1 MADSGIDAIFSAK
14 RIAILGASSD
24 PSKFGYRAVINL
36 QESGFTGEIIP
47 VSRSGGEVLGLPAIP
62 DLAAAPPG
70 IDLVLMCIPAGAV
83 PDAISQAISLD
94 AKAAVVYAAGFAEAG
109 EKGRALQD
117 DLCTR
122 LKAGRLRMV
131 GPNCLG
137 VRHFHTGVNATVNR
151 ADAPKAGPIAF
162 LSQSG
167 SFGNACFSALGHLRV
182 GLSIYASIGNII
194 DVTHADL
201 IRYCGDDPHTEVVC
215 AFAEGVPNIDA
226 LLDAIAEVAPKKPI
240 VVLKGGRSPFGQRAA
255 LSHTSSLGA
264 DGRVMAALLREAG
277 AIVVESMQELFDTSA
292 AFAMSG
298 KHLPR
303 GRRTSIFAVSGGPS
317 VVASD
322 HCYDEKLDLPPLGER
337 LKDLR
342 KILPPWAAINNPV
355 EIGGQAKGAYVTS
368 ATSIAAQDVVDS
380 MIAIAIGLDIPDFG
394 AGVVEARAAKP
405 VVSCVVAPKMEDL
418 FEATGIPNYPSV
430 ERAVRAMRHLTDRGT
445 IPPLPN
451 RPRGKALAPHDLR
464 DGVLSEAESKKYLA
478 HYGLP
483 ITPEEEVTGVDAAL
497 AAAERIGYPVALKV
511 SSAEIAHK
519 SDRGGVLLGLADP
532 QALRAA
538 CALMQQ
544 RFPDTPVLV
553 QKMLPPGI
561 ELIIGA
567 SRTDAT
573 GPVVM
578 IGVGGVLTEVLND
591 VVFCRAP
598 AAPEAVRAALAQL
611 RTHQLL
617 DGYRGMP
624 AVDKHAVA
632 QIAAT
637 LSGIVAANPRITEV
651 DLNPVI
657 ATASGAVIADALI
670 RVG

>member
-1 MADSGIDAIFSAK
+1 MHDPGIEAIFSAR

-24 PSKFGYRAVINL
+24 PAKFGYRAVINL
-36 QESGFTGEIIP
+36 KESGFTGEIIP
-47 VSRSGGEVLGLPAIP
+47 VTRSGGEVLGLKAIP
-62 DLAAAPPG
+62 DLASAAPG
-70 IDLVLMCIPAGAV
+70 IDLVLMCIPAPAV
-83 PDAISQAISLD
+83 PDAISQAIALD
-94 AKAAVVYAAGFAEAG
+94 AKAAIVYAAGFAEAG
-109 EKGRALQD
+109 EQGRVLQD
-117 DLCTR
+117 DLKAR
-122 LKAGRLRMV
+122 LKTGRLRMI

-137 VRHFHTGVNATVNR
+137 TRHFHTGVNATVNR
-151 ADAPKAGPIAF
+151 ADAPETGAIAF

-167 SFGNACFSALGHLRV
+167 SFGNAAFSALGQLRA

-201 IRYCGDDPHTEVVC
+201 IRYCGDDPYTEVVA
-215 AFAEGVPNIDA
+215 AFAEGVPSIDA

-240 VVLKGGRSPFGQRAA
+240 VILKGGRSPLGQRAA

-277 AIVVESMQELFDTSA
+277 AIVVESMQELFDTA
-292 AFAMSG
+292 AGFAATG
-298 KHLPR
+298 KFLPR

-342 KILPPWAAINNPV
+342 KILPAWASINNPV
-355 EIGGQAKGAYVTS
+355 EIGGQAKGAYITT

-380 MIAIAIGLDIPDFG
+380 MIAIAIGLDIADFG
-394 AGVVEARAAKP
+394 AGAVAARAEKP
-405 VVSCVVAPKMEDL
+405 VVGCVVAPKMEDL
-418 FEATGIPNYPSV
+418 FKANGIPNYPSV
-430 ERAVRAMRHLTDRGT
+430 ERAVRTMRHLTDRGT
-445 IPPLPN
+445 APPRAD
-451 RPRGKALAPHDLR
+451 RPRGQSLSRHELR
-464 DGVLSEAESKKYLA
+464 AGVLSEAESKKYLA
-478 HYGLP
+478 RYGLP
-483 ITPEEEVTGVDAAL
+483 VTPEQEVQGVEAAL

-511 SSAEIAHK
+511 SSAAIAHK
-519 SDRGGVLLGLADP
+519 SDRGGVLLGLANP
-532 QALRAA
+532 AALRQA
-538 CALMQQ
+538 CEVMRQ

-553 QKMLPPGI
+553 QKMLPAGI
-561 ELIIGA
+561 ELIVGA
-567 SRTDAT
+567 TRTDAT

-598 AAPEAVRAALAQL
+598 ATPDAVLAALEQL
-611 RTHQLL
+611 RTRQLL

-624 AVDKHAVA
+624 AVDKQA
-632 QIAAT
+632 IAAIAST
-637 LSGIVAANPRITEV
+637 LSGIVAGNPDITEV

-657 ATASGAVIADALI
+657 ATADGATIADALI
-670 RVG
+670 KVG